1 MREQFV
7 KKFCIAYTTA
17 QGQQYLHIAA
27 RSEERALS
35 LFLQEHLDYDWISP
49 QDPE

>member
-1 MREQFV
+1 MSEQFV

-17 QGQQYLHIAA
+17 QGQQYLHISA
-27 RSEERALS
+27 RSEERAIS
-35 LFLQEHLDYDWISP
+35 LFLQEYPDYDWISP